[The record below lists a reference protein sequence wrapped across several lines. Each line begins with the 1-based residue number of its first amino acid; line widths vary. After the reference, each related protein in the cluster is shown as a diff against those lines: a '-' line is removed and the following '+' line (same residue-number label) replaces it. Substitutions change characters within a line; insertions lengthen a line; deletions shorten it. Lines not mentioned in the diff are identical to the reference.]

1 MFFCSLIIFLIN
13 LPVIYPSAFSY
24 SFIVIPRFADNLY
37 LIVILPFLHGKNGQR
52 IYEFLFI
59 INTLI
64 VIPPFLLCKNGQGIY
79 EFSFLLGSKRKRRKK
94 SEDALTLVY
103 TSEACLNYNHLFP
116 QERQLLPYIK

>member
-1 MFFCSLIIFLIN
+1 MIYALAEVERNTNIATERYNKKIPLITTRGIF
-13 LPVIYPSAFSY
+13 S
-24 SFIVIPRFADNLY
+24 IVIPHFADNLY
-37 LIVILPFLHGKNGQR
+37 LIVIPRFLFYKKRHG

-79 EFSFLLGSKRKRRKK
+79 EFLFLLGSKRKGRNK

-103 TSEACLNYNHLFP
+103 TSET
-116 QERQLLPYIK
+116 